1 MASQAAGFSRAVDS
15 HQDLRLEHGA
25 IICPTAALVV
35 HPLKPLLPGPPLI
48 RLGVA
53 EREPAGALI
62 GAGAAADARLF
73 AREHETPEPEG
84 GQEGTTRK
92 PQHEAR
98 LSRAPIPRPAVER
111 RRSVVERR
119 DEEDGLR
126 ERRRLLSGC
135 CHM

>member
-1 MASQAAGFSRAVDS
+1 MTSSTIYR
-15 HQDLRLEHGA
+15 HPDLCLHHGA
-25 IICPTAALVV
+25 ILCPTAAPVIR
-35 HPLKPLLPGPPLI
+35 PLKPFLPSLPLL
-48 RLGVA
+48 RLGIG
-53 EREPAGALI
+53 EREPARALV